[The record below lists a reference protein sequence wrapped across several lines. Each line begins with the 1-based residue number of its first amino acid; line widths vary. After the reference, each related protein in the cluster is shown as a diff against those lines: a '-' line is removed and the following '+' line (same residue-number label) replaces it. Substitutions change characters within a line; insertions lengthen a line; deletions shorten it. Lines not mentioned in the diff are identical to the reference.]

1 VRRAHQFALLISGD
15 LRVIENIFRQNQR
28 EVTPLLHGVKQ
39 LLISSLISS
48 LDDLTVVTALHGLFQ
63 LVTQLL

>member
-1 VRRAHQFALLISGD
+1 VRRAHEFALLISGD

-48 LDDLTVVTALHGLFQ
+48 LDDLTVVTTLHGLFQ

>member
-1 VRRAHQFALLISGD
+1 MRRAHQFALLISGD

-48 LDDLTVVTALHGLFQ
+48 LDDLTVVTTLHGLFQ

>member
-1 VRRAHQFALLISGD
+1 MRRAHQFALLISGD

>member
-1 VRRAHQFALLISGD
+1 MRRAHEFALLISGD

-48 LDDLTVVTALHGLFQ
+48 LDDLTVVTTLHGLFQ